1 MNIFLILFFYI
12 EFFNI
17 LSALI
22 TRLCM
27 LGKPEKIYEEQN
39 NDSNKLAFCIA
50 GLLNQPERAFKH
62 IDIPGYKKVYVKFS
76 PFGYSGVTLGKII
89 NALHQINVQHHYEDI
104 VLGISI
110 GSLAA
115 LNAKTDQTILINP
128 CCNAKMLKK
137 SLYWL
142 IKIFS
147 PIAEIISLALGWLSF
162 IPIIPAQEGRYSLTL
177 LVDQLFNMGYG
188 SILNKL
194 PTQSKVIVKTNGQ
207 YFTNSSSAGQ
217 STQTGVIVSDKDE
230 FLNNEEIINYFE
242 KNDPLCSIVSI
253 DTMHARIGDPKD
265 APKYQA
271 AINYFLKNQE

>member
-1 MNIFLILFFYI
+1 MNIFLIVFFYI

-27 LGKPEKIYEEQN
+27 LGKSEKIYEEQD

-50 GLLNQPERAFKH
+50 GLLNQPERAFEH

-76 PFGYSGVTLGKII
+76 PIGYSGVTLGKII
-89 NALHQINVQHHYEDI
+89 NALHQITIRYYHEDI
-104 VLGISI
+104 ILGISI

-115 LNAKTDQTILINP
+115 LNAKMDQTILINP
-128 CCNAKMLKK
+128 CCDAKMLKK

-162 IPIIPAQEGRYSLTL
+162 IPIIPAQEGYYSIAL

-194 PTQSKVIVKTNGQ
+194 STRSKVIKNKENIKAMKRYTKPTCEILEISPSTILEGSIWVGGNDETIENTDGQ
-207 YFTNSSSAGQ
+207 LS
-217 STQTGVIVSDKDE
+217 
-230 FLNNEEIINYFE
+230 NEHRTDWDNIWENI
-242 KNDPLCSIVSI
+242 
-253 DTMHARIGDPKD
+253 
-265 APKYQA
+265 
-271 AINYFLKNQE
+271 